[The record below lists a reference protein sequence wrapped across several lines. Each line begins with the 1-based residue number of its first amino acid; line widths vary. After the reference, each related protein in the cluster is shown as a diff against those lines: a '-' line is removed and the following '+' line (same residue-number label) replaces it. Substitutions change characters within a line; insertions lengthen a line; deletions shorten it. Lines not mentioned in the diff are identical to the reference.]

1 MAKRRRHK
9 DTGVTPTPTSSKWT
23 NIRDP
28 RATVRFSLDERV
40 AWDEGD
46 RIVLGVVIG
55 FPDDECAI
63 KVRLENGCTV
73 IWPTVSSR
81 LRRVQTPEY
90 SEDQSMAT
98 TVEDTTKFA
107 PLEDIAAAIAAD
119 DDAYERIEV
128 ERSEHRTD
136 DDLGE
141 TIATFSDDHGGVR
154 QR

>member
-1 MAKRRRHK
+1 MTKRRK
-9 DTGVTPTPTSSKWT
+9 NTNVTPTPTSAKWT
-23 NIRDP
+23 NIQDP

-73 IWPTVSSR
+73 IWPTVSAR

-98 TVEDTTKFA
+98 TVEDTAKFA

-119 DDAYERIEV
+119 DDAYEHIEV
-128 ERSEHRTD
+128 KRHDEHHTD
-136 DDLGE
+136 DDLGD
-141 TIATFSDDHGGVR
+141 TIATLVGR
-154 QR
+154 RTERP